1 MGRSRLLALAVIAA
15 ALAATSLTA
24 WVIAGT
30 PGAALQGEPSIAA
43 LPTPSGSHVATIEV
57 AEGDGAGD
65 IGSRLEEA
73 GVIRS
78 ARLFDVLVALMGV
91 EDEMVAGR
99 YEFDRGMP
107 TLQVIGR
114 LRLGAT
120 MPLTATVPEGLR
132 SEEVALLME
141 RGGIVSADEFRR
153 ALASEEYDFDF
164 LLGRPPGAGLEG
176 YLFPATYG
184 FSRGVKAEEVVQRML
199 AAFDEQV
206 TPELRQAAQAS
217 GLTLHEAVTLA
228 SVVEREALKADERPL
243 IAGVFFNRLR
253 LGMPLDADPT
263 VQYALANDPGNVERF
278 GFWKQGLTL
287 EDLAVDSPY
296 NTYVNGELPPGPICN
311 PGLASLEAVAHPAQT
326 GYLYFVAR
334 EDGSHVFAETF
345 EEHQRNVEEQQR

>member
-1 MGRSRLLALAVIAA
+1 
-15 ALAATSLTA
+15 
-24 WVIAGT
+24 
-30 PGAALQGEPSIAA
+30 
-43 LPTPSGSHVATIEV
+43 
-57 AEGDGAGD
+57 
-65 IGSRLEEA
+65 
-73 GVIRS
+73 
-78 ARLFDVLVALMGV
+78 
-91 EDEMVAGR
+91 
-99 YEFDRGMP
+99 
-107 TLQVIGR
+107 
-114 LRLGAT
+114 
-120 MPLTATVPEGLR
+120 
-132 SEEVALLME
+132 
-141 RGGIVSADEFRR
+141 
-153 ALASEEYDFDF
+153 
-164 LLGRPPGAGLEG
+164 
-176 YLFPATYG
+176 
-184 FSRGVKAEEVVQRML
+184 ML